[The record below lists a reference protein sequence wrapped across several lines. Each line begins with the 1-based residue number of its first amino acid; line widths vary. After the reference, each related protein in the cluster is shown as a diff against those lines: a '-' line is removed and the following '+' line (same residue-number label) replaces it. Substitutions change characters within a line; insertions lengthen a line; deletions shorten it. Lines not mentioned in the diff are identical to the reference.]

1 VSLCAQHAEIP
12 HVIEKSSGDWKQHIL
27 DHCTP
32 DLLAFPHS
40 RLARTNDLTMQA
52 EKTSPNFLYLPAE
65 LHNQIVG
72 EMDFPSALNLSKTNR
87 YFRRTVDATNKPVP
101 SGFCRELDKLSSCRQ
116 FWNHFVC
123 YKCRCIKPSTAF
135 VKKQIKKKRD
145 VLSGKHR
152 NRSCFDCSVS
162 SGAFGEG
169 QVKAPNG
176 GIYCIVRNPMG
187 VNVLKS
193 MSADI
198 ESRWP
203 GSI

>member
-1 VSLCAQHAEIP
+1 M
-12 HVIEKSSGDWKQHIL
+12 IEKSSGDWKQHIL

>member
-1 VSLCAQHAEIP
+1 MPNMPKLP
-12 HVIEKSSGDWKQHIL
+12 HVIETSSSDWKQRIL

-32 DLLAFPHS
+32 DLLAFPLS
-40 RLARTNDLTMQA
+40 RVARAYDLTMQA
-52 EKTSPNFLYLPAE
+52 EKTSPNFLSLPAE

-87 YFRRTVDATNKPVP
+87 YFRRTVDATYKPIP
-101 SGFCRELDKLSSCRQ
+101 HGFCRELDKLSSCRQ
-116 FWNHFVC
+116 FRNHFVC

-135 VKKQIKKKRD
+135 VKKQIKKKRG
-145 VLSGKHR
+145 VLHGDHR
-152 NRSCFDCSVS
+152 KRSCFDCSVS
-162 SGAFGEG
+162 RGAFDEG
-169 QVKAPNG
+169 HQVMAPDGNV
-176 GIYCIVRNPMG
+176 YWIVRNPMG

-193 MSADI
+193 VSAYI